1 MAHADDHAHDHATP
15 GHGANRR
22 RVGLAALITFVFM
35 LAEVIGGI
43 VSGSLALLADAAHM
57 FIDVFALGMAWFAF
71 LLADAPADRRRT
83 YGFDRLQVLVAF
95 SNGLALFVIAAGIVY
110 EAVERLNSPGS
121 IIGGLMLAVALAG
134 MVANIAS
141 FLLLHGGDRRNLN
154 VRAAMLHVLGDLL
167 GSGAAVVAALVILA
181 TGWTPID
188 PIASVLVAVIILRSA
203 WRVVAEAGHI
213 LLEGTPPEIDTRA
226 IAADLVAT
234 IPAVEDVHHVHVW
247 SLTQE
252 RRMVTL
258 HARVVPGANPDEAVR
273 GIKRRLDSAFDLDH
287 ATVEIERGD
296 CADAVDEAKEDA
308 AGGAKE
314 RARA

>member
-1 MAHADDHAHDHATP
+1 MAHAHDQAHDHGTS
-15 GHGANRR
+15 GHGVNRR
-22 RVGLAALITFVFM
+22 RVGLAALLTVAFM
-35 LAEVIGGI
+35 IAEVVGGLL
-43 VSGSLALLADAAHM
+43 SGSLALLADATHM
-57 FIDVFALGMAWFAF
+57 FVDVFALGMAWFAF
-71 LLADAPADRRRT
+71 RLADAPADRRRT

-110 EAVERLNSPGS
+110 EAVERLSTPRS
-121 IIGGLMLAVALAG
+121 IVGGLMLGVAIAG

-141 FLLLHGGDRRNLN
+141 FLVLHGGDRHNLN

-203 WRVVAEAGHI
+203 WRIVAEAGHI
-213 LLEGTPPEIDTRA
+213 LLEGTPPQIDTHA
-226 IAADLVAT
+226 ITADLVAT

-252 RRMVTL
+252 RPMATL
-258 HARVVPGANPDEAVR
+258 HARIVADADADDAVR
-273 GIKRRLDSAFDLDH
+273 CIKRRLALAFDIDH

-296 CADAVDEAKEDA
+296 CADTVEPSKESVEA
-308 AGGAKE
+308 
-314 RARA
+314 

>member
-1 MAHADDHAHDHATP
+1 MALAHAHAHDHGTS
-15 GHGANRR
+15 GHGVNRR
-22 RVGLAALITFVFM
+22 RVGLAALLTFAFM
-35 LAEVIGGI
+35 IAEVVGGLI
-43 VSGSLALLADAAHM
+43 SGSLALLADAAHM
-57 FIDVFALGMAWFAF
+57 FVDVFALGMAWFAF
-71 LLADAPADRRRT
+71 RLADAPADRRRT

-110 EAVERLNSPGS
+110 EAVERLNAPHAIS
-121 IIGGLMLAVALAG
+121 GGLMLWVAVAGMLAN
-134 MVANIAS
+134 VACFFI
-141 FLLLHGGDRRNLN
+141 LHSGDRDNLN

-167 GSGAAVVAALVILA
+167 GSGAAVAAALVILA

-234 IPAVEDVHHVHVW
+234 IPAVEEVHHVHVW

-252 RRMVTL
+252 RRVATL
-258 HARVVPGANPDEAVR
+258 HARIAPDADPDAIVR
-273 GIKRRLDSAFDLDH
+273 SIKRRLNSAYNLDH
-287 ATVEIERGD
+287 ATIEIEHGG
-296 CADAVDEAKEDA
+296 CADTVEPSRESAQA
-308 AGGAKE
+308 
-314 RARA
+314 

>member
-1 MAHADDHAHDHATP
+1 MAHARDHAHDH
-15 GHGANRR
+15 GHGVNRR
-22 RVGLAALITFVFM
+22 RVGLAALLTLAFM
-35 LAEVIGGI
+35 FAEIAGGLI
-43 VSGSLALLADAAHM
+43 SGSLALLADAAHM
-57 FIDVFALGMAWFAF
+57 FVDVFALGMAWFAF
-71 LLADAPADRRRT
+71 RLADAPADRHRT

-110 EAVERLNSPGS
+110 EAVQRLQSPGA
-121 IIGGLMLAVALAG
+121 IIGGLMLGVAVAG

-141 FLLLHGGDRRNLN
+141 FLILHGGDRHNLN

-203 WRVVAEAGHI
+203 WHVVAEAGHI
-213 LLEGTPPEIDTRA
+213 LLEGTPREIDTRA

-234 IPAVEDVHHVHVW
+234 VPAVEDVHHVHVW

-252 RRMVTL
+252 RPMATL
-258 HARVVPGANPDEAVR
+258 HARIVIDADADDAVR
-273 GIKRRLDSAFDLDH
+273 GIKQRLAAAFDIDH
-287 ATVEIERGD
+287 ATVEIERSD
-296 CADAVDEAKEDA
+296 CADAAASSKQRVEA
-308 AGGAKE
+308 
-314 RARA
+314 